1 MSKQPSAGP
10 STSQPSLKPRPKQRK
25 EPVEIPARYFG
36 IPLDGTDFLTA
47 PDVPEAAKEAVR
59 YAIRIRQEQAEQKV
73 VEQKAAEQK
82 EAGQEVAEQEDSQAT
97 VTSAGPKPSPG
108 LISNGTVGTL
118 PYETSAFAHPPDETP
133 RLSPKDTPTRS
144 EAHIESLLGY
154 EQPQGAIGQF
164 NPLAAQGLSYQETTS
179 PAFAS
184 CGPEHE
190 FQQAA
195 TWPSHLAGEIP
206 QVPQIQQIPR
216 GDQDCDQRLDQLGV
230 QLAEDGTQESRQGW
244 AALCNRVEY
253 LDTQV
258 AELIQRDLDRE
269 GRALVEE
276 ERMDRAF
283 LDFQLR
289 MEAQMTAVKDAT
301 R

>member
-118 PYETSAFAHPPDETP
+118 PYETSVFAPPPDETP